1 MTSRRDFLKSGAV
14 ITAGLAS
21 SASLAAAQDSKPLP
35 PSIAALKSMK
45 SLAHPITT
53 NERRA
58 RIARARELM
67 AENHLDAVVIT
78 PGTSL
83 VYFSDIH
90 WWPSERFFAM
100 VLPAKG
106 DPFYV
111 SPAFEEGRAREQV
124 SRGPLG
130 DSADVRIWQEDESPY
145 QRLAEGLKD
154 HGISTGRIGCEET
167 MYYVFS
173 SNLAKVAPAAHFE
186 SATPVTAGCRMI
198 KSEHELELM
207 RLANKVTLAAFEAAW
222 KALKP
227 GMTDHEF
234 GTLIEAA
241 HDQLGFSGGSLVLV
255 GQYSAQP
262 HGTINPQTIKEN
274 DLVLIDGGC
283 KVEGYNSDITRTF
296 VVGKPTDKQKQVFD
310 IVHRA
315 QETAHKAARPGQP
328 CGSVDDAARKV
339 VTDAGYGPDY
349 KYFVHRVG
357 HGIGMDGHEWPYLVR
372 GNKLALEKNMT
383 FSDEPGIYIR
393 GEFGIRLEDDQVIT
407 ENGGELMTGPS
418 LSLTEPFG
426 K

>member
-1 MTSRRDFLKSGAV
+1 MTSRRVFLKSSAA
-14 ITAGLAS
+14 ITAGLATS
-21 SASLAAAQDSKPLP
+21 SSLAAEESKPLP

-45 SLAHPITT
+45 SFARPITAD
-53 NERRA
+53 ERRA

-67 AENHLDAVVIT
+67 AENHLGAVVIT
-78 PGTSL
+78 PGTSH

-106 DPFYV
+106 NPFYV

-145 QRLAEGLKD
+145 ERLAEGLKD
-154 HGISTGRIGCEET
+154 RGISTGRIGCEET

-173 SNLAKVAPAAHFE
+173 SSLAKAAPAAHFE

-207 RLANKVTLAAFEAAW
+207 RLANKVTLTAFEAAW

-234 GTLIEAA
+234 GSLIESA

-262 HGTINPQTIKEN
+262 HGTINLQTIKEN
-274 DLVLIDGGC
+274 DIVLIDGGC

-296 VVGKPTDKQKQVFD
+296 VVGKPTDKQNHVFD
-310 IVHRA
+310 IVHRT
-315 QETAHKAARPGQP
+315 QEAAHKAARPGQP
-328 CGSVDDAARKV
+328 CGSVDDAARKII
-339 VTDAGYGPDY
+339 TDAGYGPDY

-372 GNKLALEKNMT
+372 GNQLPLRKNMT

-418 LSLTEPFG
+418 LSLTDPFG

>member
-21 SASLAAAQDSKPLP
+21 SASLAAAQDRKPLP

-45 SLAHPITT
+45 SLARPIPAD
-53 NERRA
+53 ERRA

-67 AENHLDAVVIT
+67 AETHLDAVVIT

-83 VYFSDIH
+83 LYFSDIH

-106 DPFYV
+106 NPFYV

-145 QRLAEGLKD
+145 ARLAEGLKD
-154 HGISTGRIGCEET
+154 HGISTGHIGCEET

-173 SNLAKVAPAAHFE
+173 SNLAKAAPAAHFE

-234 GTLIEAA
+234 GSLIEAA

-274 DLVLIDGGC
+274 DIVLIDGGC

-418 LSLTEPFG
+418 LSLTDPFG

>member
-21 SASLAAAQDSKPLP
+21 SASLAAAQDRKPLP

-45 SLAHPITT
+45 ALARPITAD
-53 NERRA
+53 ERRA

-145 QRLAEGLKD
+145 ARLAEGLKD

-173 SNLAKVAPAAHFE
+173 SNLAKAAPAAHFD

-234 GTLIEAA
+234 GPLIEAA

-274 DLVLIDGGC
+274 DIVLIDGGC